1 MGSTSCTGRSFSAL
15 THILTQP
22 NKTRSQLRAVR
33 LWEATLSAFG
43 DSRRNTLDLAPSSV
57 TFHLTSPGCSSPR
70 LSVSKDHPGL
80 AGSS

>member
-43 DSRRNTLDLAPSSV
+43 ELSKEHPRPSAQQRDLPPDV
-57 TFHLTSPGCSSPR
+57 PR
-70 LSVSKDHPGL
+70 LFV
-80 AGSS
+80 A